1 MLTYVFKNENLSKD
15 VRVSAVRGTSN
26 LLVANMCWMVA
37 FRIHV
42 FDTSLFYLIETP
54 IRTILRFGNHF
65 YHECFL
71 QHFEGCAGVSFFHLN
86 NFDNEVGTE

>member
-42 FDTSLFYLIETP
+42 FDTSLFD
-54 IRTILRFGNHF
+54 RN
-65 YHECFL
+65 
-71 QHFEGCAGVSFFHLN
+71 AN
-86 NFDNEVGTE
+86 